1 MTSYTQKGMSLI
13 ELMVALVIGCVLV
26 LGLVEVFSA
35 SKTSY
40 TLAQGLA
47 RTQENGR
54 FAMEYLQRDLRAVGH
69 FGCVSDQAHF
79 QATNNSFGELF
90 LADRRDYNTLPN
102 KGNSEALAFNLSI
115 TGYEANGTGPESTI
129 TLPAVPAA
137 GGAADWAPALPRFL
151 TNTDPDPVT
160 GVRMP
165 APVRGSD
172 IVVLRFLTAES
183 ASVTRFASATGQ
195 IDVTTGELNAMNEN
209 VRNPGLYGVADCRA
223 VTLFHVQAPQA
234 NGATTTL
241 TISPAAA
248 NSINQN
254 AFSIADS
261 YDSLQARLYRAESV
275 VYFVGLNADTQSPS
289 LYRLRF
295 NARPDSQDIDRN
307 IEELVPG
314 VENLQLLYG
323 QDSNLALDA
332 RPTGFISQTR
342 VASAVPN
349 GAGNFQNGWHRVGAV
364 RIGMLVRS
372 PDLAGAAQ
380 RSVDRATFVLGT
392 RVNTADDKRYRGVYE
407 SNVALRN
414 RLFGN

>member
-1 MTSYTQKGMSLI
+1 MISHTQKGMSLI
-13 ELMVALVIGCVLV
+13 ELMVALVIGSVLV

-54 FAMEYLQRDLRAVGH
+54 FAMEFLQRDLRAVGH

-79 QATNNSFGELF
+79 QATNKLFGELF
-90 LADRRDYNTLPN
+90 LTSRGDYDTLPTIDHS
-102 KGNSEALAFNLSI
+102 GALAFNLSI
-115 TGYEANGTGPESTI
+115 TGYEANGTGPDATI
-129 TLPAVPAA
+129 TLPAVPTA
-137 GGAADWAPALPRFL
+137 GGGTDWAPALPRLL
-151 TNTDPDPVT
+151 TDT
-160 GVRMP
+160 GIP

-172 IVVLRFLTAES
+172 IVVLRFLSAES
-183 ASVTRFASATGQ
+183 AAVTRFAAAAGQ
-195 IDVTTGELNAMNEN
+195 IDVNTAELNVMNKN
-209 VRNPGLYGVADCRA
+209 VQNPGLYGVADCRA
-223 VTLFHVQAPQA
+223 VTLFHIQPPQA

-248 NSINQN
+248 NNINQS
-254 AFSIADS
+254 AFNISDN
-261 YDSLQARLYRAESV
+261 YDGLQARLYRAESV
-275 VYFVGLNADTQSPS
+275 IYYVGLNTDDPANPTPS

-295 NARPDSQDIDRN
+295 NAVPGSRDISRKA
-307 IEELVPG
+307 EELVPG

-323 QDSNLALDA
+323 QDSNLAETT
-332 RPTGFISQTR
+332 RPTGFINQTR

-364 RIGMLVRS
+364 KIGMLVRS
-372 PDLAGAAQ
+372 PDLAGAPPSGS
-380 RSVDRATFVLGT
+380 RGTFVLGT
-392 RVNTADDKRYRGVYE
+392 RVNAADDKRYRSVYE